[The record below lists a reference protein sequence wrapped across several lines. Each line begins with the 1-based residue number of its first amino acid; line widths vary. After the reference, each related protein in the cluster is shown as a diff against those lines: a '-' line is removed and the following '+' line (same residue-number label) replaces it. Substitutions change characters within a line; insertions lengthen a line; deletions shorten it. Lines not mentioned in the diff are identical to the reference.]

1 MPAVGS
7 LYRDQLSGAGIHVIG
22 VSQFNTT
29 EAASKEFVAQ
39 HNLTFPNL
47 YDPDGAVASAYGIR
61 GVPSYVFLDKE
72 GRIART
78 SSGARGVDL
87 IETILNEL
95 SIE

>member
-1 MPAVGS
+1 MPAVAS
-7 LYRDQLSGAGIHVIG
+7 LYRDELENAGIQVIG

-29 EAASKEFVAQ
+29 EVASKEFVAQ
-39 HNLTFPNL
+39 HDLTFPNF
-47 YDPDGAVASAYGIR
+47 YDPDAAVASAYGIR

-87 IETILNEL
+87 IQSILHEL
-95 SIE
+95 TVE

>member
-1 MPAVGS
+1 MPAVAS
-7 LYRDQLSGAGIHVIG
+7 LYRDELADAGIDVIG

-29 EAASKEFVAQ
+29 EVASKEFVAQ
-39 HNLTFPNL
+39 HNLTFANF
-47 YDPDGAVASAYGIR
+47 YDPDSAVASAYGIR

-87 IETILNEL
+87 IQSILDEL
-95 SIE
+95 SVE